1 MVAITEGIAGL
12 VGEVPAA
19 KVSMVTATSLVLQ
32 TICI

>member
-1 MVAITEGIAGL
+1 MVAITEGTDGR

-19 KVSMVTATSLVLQ
+19 KVSMLTAVSLVLQ